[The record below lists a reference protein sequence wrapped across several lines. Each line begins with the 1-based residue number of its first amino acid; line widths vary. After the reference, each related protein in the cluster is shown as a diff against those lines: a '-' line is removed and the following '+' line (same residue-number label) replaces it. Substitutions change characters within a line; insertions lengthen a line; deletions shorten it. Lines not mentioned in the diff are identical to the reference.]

1 MMNKGKIALET
12 QVSDIKE
19 NAKEELP
26 APGGIGMAVAVNW
39 GLTVQ
44 IALTPILA
52 IFGQSKLMK
61 MPVFNSPIGNVLFL
75 IIALLVAC
83 GFAWF
88 GEMIRSGRNWARTIQ
103 IVISTLLSLVGIF
116 NLFNLY
122 YSITR
127 GNFWPLVT
135 EIILVIISPLIVWRM
150 TRPSTARWF
159 KLVTSV
165 EARKRHGGKWMWFI
179 ILCSII
185 GGVLQ
190 TIAAMR

>member
-1 MMNKGKIALET
+1 MNKRKIALKT

-52 IFGQSKLMK
+52 IFGQSKMIK

-83 GFAWF
+83 CFAWF

-103 IVISTLLSLVGIF
+103 IVISTLLSLAGIF

-159 KLVTSV
+159 KLVTPV
-165 EARKRHGGKWMWFI
+165 EARKRHGGKWVWFI